1 MLHQKI
7 PDLDYNGLRQFGL
20 ILGGILVGVFGFL
33 LPWKWQWNALP
44 NWYCIGGGV
53 VIVAWALIDASSM
66 RGLYRTWMRVV
77 MPIGSIVNAVI
88 LAIVFF
94 LLITPMGLVHRMM
107 GKDPMRRSLHS
118 SASSYRIKS
127 KVAARDHMERMY

>member
-1 MLHQKI
+1 MQHQKI
-7 PDLDYNGLRQFGL
+7 PELDCKGLQQFGF
-20 ILGGILVGVFGFL
+20 ILAFILVGVFGFL

-44 NWYCIGGGV
+44 NWYFIGGGI
-53 VIVAWALIDASSM
+53 VIAAWALIDAGSM
-66 RGLYRTWMRVV
+66 RGLYKAWMLVV
-77 MPIGSIVNAVI
+77 MPIGIIVNAII

-94 LLITPMGLVHRMM
+94 LLITPMGLVNRKM
-107 GKDPMRRSLHS
+107 GNDPMRRSLDP

>member
-1 MLHQKI
+1 MIHQKI

-20 ILGGILVGVFGFL
+20 ILGGIIIGVFGFL
-33 LPWKWQWNALP
+33 LPWKWHWNALP
-44 NWYCIGGGV
+44 NWYFIGVGG
-53 VIVAWALIDASSM
+53 VIVASALINAGSM

-77 MPIGSIVNAVI
+77 MPIGNIVNGVI

-94 LLITPMGLVHRMM
+94 LIITPMGLVHRLM
-107 GKDPMRRSLHS
+107 GKDPMRRSLNS

>member
-7 PDLDYNGLRQFGL
+7 PELDYNGLRQFGL
-20 ILGGILVGVFGFL
+20 ILGCILVGVFGFL
-33 LPWKWQWNALP
+33 LPWKWQWNAFP
-44 NWYCIGGGV
+44 NWYCTGGGI
-53 VIVAWALIDASSM
+53 VIASWALIDAGSM
-66 RGLYRTWMRVV
+66 RGLYRAWMRLV

-94 LLITPMGLVHRMM
+94 LLITPMGLVLRMM
-107 GKDPMRRSLHS
+107 GKDSMRRSLHS